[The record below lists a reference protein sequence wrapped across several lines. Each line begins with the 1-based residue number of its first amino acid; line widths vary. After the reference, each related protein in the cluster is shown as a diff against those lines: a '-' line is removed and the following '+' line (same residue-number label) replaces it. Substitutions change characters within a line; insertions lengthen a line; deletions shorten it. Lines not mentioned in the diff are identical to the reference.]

1 MLDDDRG
8 SRHRDDQTPS
18 SQRSWIYRLDD
29 ALRRATRGMA
39 FGFRAAAR
47 EVRRR
52 HEARHAWDGVALGTC
67 KVCERGK
74 LRDATVYWLGERGRA
89 SGYVARFV
97 AALAIV
103 GSIPFALAG
112 SVFGTP
118 IAAALIILCAWG
130 CAVPLWALG
139 VAMTRPRRIVRCDHC
154 RASTPAAD

>member
-1 MLDDDRG
+1 MPIDE
-8 SRHRDDQTPS
+8 RD
-18 SQRSWIYRLDD
+18 QRRRADAEMPRLSWVYRLD
-29 ALRRATRGMA
+29 AAILRGFFATVRGFA
-39 FGFRAAAR
+39 AAAR
-47 EVRRR
+47 EVRR
-52 HEARHAWDGVALGTC
+52 HYEARHAWDGVALGTC

-74 LRDATVYWLGERGRA
+74 LRDATVYWLGHGGRA

-103 GSIPFALAG
+103 ASIPLALAG

-118 IAAALIILCAWG
+118 IAGALIILCAWG
-130 CAVPLWALG
+130 GAVPLWALG